1 MDKAIVPQH
10 RNFVPAM
17 SDFDLG
23 RKMFRQGRR
32 LAQCNTDECARG
44 WLAAESAG
52 CQAYLRVMEAEHV
65 PHAVAM
71 AGLDALTAPG
81 WSREP
86 DISDDYAWISR
97 GC

>member
-32 LAQCNTDECARG
+32 LSQCNTDECARG
-44 WLAAESAG
+44 WLDAEAAG
-52 CQAYLRVMEAEHV
+52 CQAYLKVMESEHV
-65 PHAVAM
+65 PYAVAM

-81 WSREP
+81 WQREP
-86 DISDDYAWISR
+86 SIESDYELIRR
-97 GC
+97 GN